1 MTFIE
6 EKSQFCLTLYMTF
19 IEEKKVIFKSVSLRF
34 QKHLR
39 HFAFFCLASRVSM
52 ELGNRTANEPG
63 LFF

>member
-1 MTFIE
+1 MTFIG
-6 EKSQFCLTLYMTF
+6 
-19 IEEKKVIFKSVSLRF
+19 KKVNFKSDSLRF